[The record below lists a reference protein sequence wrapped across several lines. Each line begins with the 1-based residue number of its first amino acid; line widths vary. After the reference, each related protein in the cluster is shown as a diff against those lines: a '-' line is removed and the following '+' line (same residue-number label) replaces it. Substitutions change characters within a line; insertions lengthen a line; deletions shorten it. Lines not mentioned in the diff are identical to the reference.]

1 MQAQSNQQQRVL
13 QQQPQPQAAS
23 IQHGQEIK
31 QESLKTTIQSAITDL
46 EQDIDKTVVDSV
58 GKENQAPLPQQQ
70 QVKILSFGLYS
81 PTTHYK
87 INHESVQTILYL
99 KVFIIK
105 LFR

>member
-1 MQAQSNQQQRVL
+1 MQQQKTTSSTFSASSATSQQQSFMQAQSNQQQRVL

-23 IQHGQEIK
+23 IQHGEEIK

-70 QVKILSFGLYS
+70 QVGIF
-81 PTTHYK
+81 TVR
-87 INHESVQTILYL
+87 IQ
-99 KVFIIK
+99 
-105 LFR
+105 R